1 MPTLVVASRAVVCP
15 IGASPPATFV
25 YEQRLIA
32 AAEREGWSVFAGDVD
47 SLPEDVDEPA
57 VYVTT
62 DRAVALAEA
71 LDLALL
77 EPPFDLLTRVPE
89 RFVRRQVE
97 AATFGDL
104 DRLQGRTFVKPADPL
119 DKWFDAGVYA
129 DVRDVRTRGRSRP
142 DAPVLL
148 SEVVEWSAELRYFV
162 LEGHAVAGSPY
173 ISYGRP
179 VGKPAKCPSAV
190 PAAGLAVVEGLCAA
204 TGDELPPA
212 FVVDVGRIDDR
223 GWAVVEFNP
232 IWSAG
237 LLNADPRAVLPALL
251 RATRKRR
258 ALSADDS
265 RWDVRRRGHSSSR
278 RGASS
283 W

>member
-1 MPTLVVASRAVVCP
+1 VPTLVVASRSVVCP
-15 IGASPPATFV
+15 TGGAPPATFV

-32 AAEREGWSVFAGDVD
+32 AAEDTGWSVLAGDVD
-47 SLPEDVDEPA
+47 SFPNDIDEPA

-77 EPPFDLLTRVPE
+77 EPPFDLLARVPE

-97 AATFGDL
+97 AATFDDL

-162 LEGHAVAGSPY
+162 LGGRAVAGSLY
-173 ISYGRP
+173 LSYGRP
-179 VGKPAKCPSAV
+179 VGRPASQPSAV
-190 PAAGLAVVEGLCAA
+190 PVAGLAVVEGLCAA
-204 TGDELPPA
+204 MEGELPPA

-232 IWSAG
+232 VWSAG
-237 LLNADPRAVLPALL
+237 LLNADPRAILPALL
-251 RATRKRR
+251 RATRKRA
-258 ALSADDS
+258 ALSADDP
-265 RWDVRRRGHSSSR
+265 RWDVRR
-278 RGASS
+278 
-283 W
+283 